1 MSENRSSSDRFSPF
15 RIVEPAKRNNMAVI
29 KFIGGLFLI
38 DKVDTSTKEKLPV
51 TLSDR
56 WFAFKHYWKKDK
68 RKLFRDML
76 RKLSGQPHW
85 KGSHKPNDTAPN
97 DILSR

>member
-1 MSENRSSSDRFSPF
+1 
-15 RIVEPAKRNNMAVI
+15 MAVI

-56 WFAFKHYWKKDK
+56 WFAFKYYWKKDK

-76 RKLSGQPHW
+76 RRLSGQPHW
-85 KGSHKPNDTAPN
+85 KESRKPNDTAPN

>member
-1 MSENRSSSDRFSPF
+1 
-15 RIVEPAKRNNMAVI
+15 MAVI

-56 WFAFKHYWKKDK
+56 WFAFKYYWKKDK
-68 RKLFRDML
+68 RKLFRDIFNQI
-76 RKLSGQPHW
+76 K
-85 KGSHKPNDTAPN
+85 KG
-97 DILSR
+97 I

>member
-1 MSENRSSSDRFSPF
+1 
-15 RIVEPAKRNNMAVI
+15 MAVI

-56 WFAFKHYWKKDK
+56 WFAFKYYWKKDK

-76 RKLSGQPHW
+76 RKLGGQPHW
-85 KGSHKPNDTAPN
+85 RGSHKPNDTAPS
-97 DILSR
+97 DSQSR

>member
-1 MSENRSSSDRFSPF
+1 
-15 RIVEPAKRNNMAVI
+15 MAVI

-56 WFAFKHYWKKDK
+56 WFAFKYYWKKDK

-76 RKLSGQPHW
+76 RKLSRTEAFRITSS
-85 KGSHKPNDTAPN
+85 KCSNT
-97 DILSR
+97 